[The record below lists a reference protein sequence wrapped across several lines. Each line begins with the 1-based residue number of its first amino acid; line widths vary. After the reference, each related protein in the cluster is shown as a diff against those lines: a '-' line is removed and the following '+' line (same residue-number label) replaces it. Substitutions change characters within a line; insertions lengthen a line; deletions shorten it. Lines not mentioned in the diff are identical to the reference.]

1 MNTKIELMQ
10 EALLQIRDFE
20 LQDADFQIIDILRAG
35 STSLT
40 TEIDIKVKLTHYSLE
55 AVAGKFA
62 LVKYRDING
71 VRCLS
76 VRTYYT
82 SNNGHSIYITFI

>member
-10 EALLQIRDFE
+10 EALLQINDFGLLNPDIQIRD
-20 LQDADFQIIDILRAG
+20 IVRMG
-35 STSLT
+35 STNLT
-40 TEIDIKVKLTHYSLE
+40 TEIDIKVKLSSQSME
-55 AVAGKFA
+55 AIAGKFTY
-62 LVKYRDING
+62 VKYKDIDG

-82 SNNGHSIYITFI
+82 WSGGHSIYITLI

>member
-1 MNTKIELMQ
+1 MNTKIELTQ

-20 LQDADFQIIDILRAG
+20 LQNADIQIRDIVRMG

-40 TEIDIKVKLTHYSLE
+40 TEIDILVKLSHYTLE
-55 AVAGKFA
+55 AVAGKFG
-62 LVKYRDING
+62 LVKYKEING